1 METQVEVG
9 NIFIND
15 VGKKCRHLLITFA
28 VDEVERLVMR
38 TKILCRKQWMS
49 TKAIRVR

>member
-15 VGKKCRHLLITFA
+15 LGENVGIYLSCLLLMKWKYF
-28 VDEVERLVMR
+28 VMR

-49 TKAIRVR
+49 IKAVRVK